1 MISTRSLLTI
11 VITEEH
17 SSFVS
22 EVFLMCLFCISVE
35 QYSLLSSP
43 VYVFSGRYNDG
54 KQQFTKIKHDNQL
67 DGIS

>member
-1 MISTRSLLTI
+1 MY
-11 VITEEH
+11 
-17 SSFVS
+17 
-22 EVFLMCLFCISVE
+22 LFCISVE

-43 VYVFSGRYNDG
+43 VYVLSRRYNDG

>member
-1 MISTRSLLTI
+1 MISKRFLLTI
-11 VITEEH
+11 AITRKY
-17 SSFVS
+17 SFVS
-22 EVFLMCLFCISVE
+22 EAFLMYLFCISVE

-43 VYVFSGRYNDG
+43 VYVLSRRYNDG